1 MRLYRHSWPGPGIWC
16 SWTVGCVLSVAD
28 ICAIIEIRSLVL
40 ARDDAIVNTV
50 LLFCGCSLFKDRRT
64 NELHWKSNA
73 HSSKL
78 DARLLFQCC
87 CIFDAESTTT
97 FAEKNRSYY
106 SITIV
111 AIQSFLAGTRNLMF
125 MDCRKR
131 YFCRWH
137 LCHHW
142 DKIPGPGQGWRCRGH
157 YAVALW
163 KYTFKRQKNIRTKD
177 LHWIPN
183 THSSELNAHL
193 PFNVSAS

>member
-1 MRLYRHSWPGPGIWC
+1 MQRCCKVKRY
-16 SWTVGCVLSVAD
+16 A
-28 ICAIIEIRSLVL
+28 
-40 ARDDAIVNTV
+40 
-50 LLFCGCSLFKDRRT
+50 SLFFRQKNRRT
-64 NELHWKSNA
+64 KEGIENQTNIQASLMFCCSFNA
-73 HSSKL
+73 AASSML
-78 DARLLFQCC
+78 STQLYLLK
-87 CIFDAESTTT
+87 
-97 FAEKNRSYY
+97 KNKSYY

-111 AIQSFLAGTRNLMF
+111 AMPSYLAGTRNLMF

-142 DKIPGPGQGWRCRGH
+142 DKIPGPSQGWRCREH

-183 THSSELNAHL
+183 THSSELDAHL